1 MWEMFHRPYPRYG
14 SIFDFGFHPT
24 MFEKYLRLGQ
34 VMGIAHTI
42 QAHEKFAEAFQRMRY
57 QQMRHLFVVDA
68 ENEVVGIITRKDLF
82 RFMNHMAGDV
92 GQPKR
97 TTTPVMNHPCFYK
110 QSWVVVYQKPTWL
123 PRDQHRALF
132 GETEA
137 ESVLEEQPEQEEEG
151 TPGEHDLPSVR
162 LVESGT
168 GSNC

>member
-1 MWEMFHRPYPRYG
+1 MY
-14 SIFDFGFHPT
+14 
-24 MFEKYLRLGQ
+24 EKYLRLNK

-82 RFMNHMAGDV
+82 RFMNHRPATLAG
-92 GQPKR
+92 QKR